1 MIGAGPRGTSVLER
15 LLANW
20 VPEGPDASLHIDVI
34 DPYPAGPGHVWQPG
48 QSRLF
53 LMNTQSFY
61 PTVIPEDPDLA
72 PPLAGHTFDRWRE
85 LQREQPH
92 PSLTAEERAE
102 LAGLDTA
109 DFPSRA
115 LYGRYLRATL
125 EELLARLPAGV
136 TVDFHSTTAT
146 SVRHAAGLGDAAG
159 AAAGDGSAGRGRFD
173 VELADGAVLT
183 VDSVVLALGHL
194 ESRLNPEQREL
205 QAAAEEFGLLYLPPA
220 APADVDWS
228 LVPAVKPVLVRGMG
242 LNFFDA
248 MGQLT
253 EGRGG
258 RFLPGADGGLSYL
271 PSGREPLIIAASRRG
286 TPYRAKATLAGY
298 YPDAV
303 TLRYCTE
310 NALAKFAEAGIRPAF
325 DHDLWPLLH
334 RDALWAYYSTLA
346 RSQPGAILT
355 APKEFLTALEEA
367 LRPHAHSAAKWED
380 LVDSVLEI
388 HLRPAHRLNLLGL
401 AAPLAG
407 RSFASRA
414 ELDDAVVDYLLDDAR
429 RSALGED
436 DPVKMTIGALH
447 HGRAVLK
454 TAVAD
459 GGITDESWVAGLR
472 GWFEAFVEGLASGPP
487 ALRAEQ
493 LAALVRAG
501 VVRFVGPDPQVR
513 RGPQGEGLHGG
524 VALGGEQYGQ
534 RRRRGRQRRRHGR
547 GAGASQQGRCQRV
560 TAAGA
565 VARRRPGPAP
575 AHDDGGGISGADV
588 RAGRRPASLPAA
600 RRKRL
605 GDRRPLRPRAAA
617 VRRAVGNGHC
627 GRGPAEERTR
637 VPQRPA
643 HAAGR
648 RRDCPGY
655 SRALV
660 ERCPRLTRTEHA
672 PRPGWAVDIFAV
684 CPSLR
689 PGGGHAQR
697 VEPGSILRVS
707 ERSLRLRI
715 QSEGLTLGRILANAS
730 AAYMTV
736 FIATKVARTANQWVC
751 NSASGNSSPAGTAMA
766 ILLMIVPLPWFRA
779 DGHG

>member
-20 VPEGPDASLHIDVI
+20 VPAGPDDALHIDVI

-48 QSRLF
+48 QSRLY

-92 PSLTAEERAE
+92 PALTAGERAE
-102 LAGLDTA
+102 LSGLA
-109 DFPSRA
+109 SEDFPSRA
-115 LYGRYLRATL
+115 LYGRYLRSTL
-125 EELLARLPAGV
+125 EELLSCLPAGA

-146 SVRHAAGLGDAAG
+146 SVRHTATLG
-159 AAAGDGSAGRGRFD
+159 AGDGDSGRVTFD
-173 VELADGAVLT
+173 VELADGGVLT

-194 ESRLNPEQREL
+194 ESRLSPEQREL
-205 QAAAEEFGLLYLPPA
+205 QAAAEEFGLQYLPPA

-258 RFLPGADGGLSYL
+258 RFLPGVDGRLGYL

-303 TLRYCTE
+303 TLKYCTE
-310 NALAKFAEAGIRPAF
+310 HALAKFADAGIRPAF

-355 APKEFLTALEEA
+355 DPKEFLTALEEA

-380 LVDSVLEI
+380 LVDSVLDV
-388 HLRPAHRLNLLGL
+388 HLRPAHRMNLLGL

-414 ELDDAVVDYLLDDAR
+414 ELDGAVVEYLLDDAR

-472 GWFEAFVEGLASGPP
+472 GWFESFVEGLASGPP

-493 LAALVRAG
+493 LAALVSAG
-501 VVRFVGPDPQVR
+501 VVRFVGPDPKF
-513 RGPQGEGLHGG
+513 G
-524 VALGGEQYGQ
+524 VD
-534 RRRRGRQRRRHGR
+534 RKTRTF
-547 GAGASQQGRCQRV
+547 
-560 TAAGA
+560 TAVSPWVGNSD
-565 VARRRPGPAP
+565 
-575 AHDDGGGISGADV
+575 DDGGEVVNAVAMIEALAPANRVPVNESPLLEQLLAEGLARPRLMMTVEGTPVPTSGLDV
-588 RAGRRPASLPAA
+588 APHPY
-600 RRKRL
+600 
-605 GDRRPLRPRAAA
+605 RPLGA
-617 VRRAVGNGHC
+617 NGSV
-627 GRGPAEERTR
+627 T
-637 VPQRPA
+637 
-643 HAAGR
+643 
-648 RRDCPGY
+648 
-655 SRALV
+655 
-660 ERCPRLTRTEHA
+660 
-672 PRPGWAVDIFAV
+672 
-684 CPSLR
+684 
-689 PGGGHAQR
+689 
-697 VEPGSILRVS
+697 
-707 ERSLRLRI
+707 
-715 QSEGLTLGRILANAS
+715 EGLYVLGLQLS
-730 AAYMTV
+730 AV
-736 FIATKVARTANQWVC
+736 QW
-751 NSASGNSSPAGTAMA
+751 GTAIAAEARPKSGPVYRSGQRTLRDADEIARA
-766 ILLMIVPLPWFRA
+766 IL
-779 DGHG
+779 GS

>member
-1 MIGAGPRGTSVLER
+1 MIGAGPRGTSALER

-20 VPEGPDASLHIDVI
+20 VPAGPGATLHIDVI

-48 QSRLF
+48 QSRLY

-72 PPLAGHTFDRWRE
+72 RPLAGHTFDRWRE
-85 LQREQPH
+85 LQHQQPH

-102 LAGLDTA
+102 LTGLGPA

-115 LYGRYLRATL
+115 LYGRYLRSTL
-125 EELLARLPAGV
+125 EDLLSRLPAGA
-136 TVDFHSTTAT
+136 TVEFHDTTAT
-146 SVRHAAGLGDAAG
+146 SVRHAAAPARGDDGRAG
-159 AAAGDGSAGRGRFD
+159 FD
-173 VELADGAVLT
+173 VGLAGGAVLR

-194 ESRLNPEQREL
+194 ESRLSPEQREL
-205 QAAAEEFGLLYLPPA
+205 RAAAEELGLLYLPPA

-258 RFLPGADGGLSYL
+258 QFLPGENGGLSYL

-298 YPDAV
+298 YPEAV

-310 NALAKFAEAGIRPAF
+310 SAVAKFAEAGIRPAF

-355 APKEFLTALEEA
+355 EPKEFLKALEEA
-367 LRPHAHSAAKWED
+367 LHPHAHSAAKWDD

-388 HLRPAHRLNLLGL
+388 HVRPAHRLNLLGL

-414 ELDDAVVDYLLDDAR
+414 ELDSAVVEYLLDDAR

-487 ALRAEQ
+487 ALRSEQ
-493 LAALVRAG
+493 LAALVSAG
-501 VVRFVGPDPQVR
+501 VVRFVGPDPKF
-513 RGPQGEGLHGG
+513 G
-524 VALGGEQYGQ
+524 VD
-534 RRRRGRQRRRHGR
+534 RK
-547 GAGASQQGRCQRV
+547 AGTF
-560 TAAGA
+560 TA
-565 VARRRPGPAP
+565 VSPW
-575 AHDDGGGISGADV
+575 
-588 RAGRRPASLPAA
+588 
-600 RRKRL
+600 
-605 GDRRPLRPRAAA
+605 
-617 VRRAVGNGHC
+617 VGNNAED
-627 GRGPAEERTR
+627 GPGEVVQA
-637 VPQRPA
+637 V
-643 HAAGR
+643 
-648 RRDCPGY
+648 
-655 SRALV
+655 ALV
-660 ERCPRLTRTEHA
+660 EALAPANKVAFNESPLLKQLLAEGLVRPRLMMTVERTPVPTSGLDVTPH
-672 PRPGWAVDIFAV
+672 PYRPLGAN
-684 CPSLR
+684 
-689 PGGGHAQR
+689 
-697 VEPGSILRVS
+697 GSVT
-707 ERSLRLRI
+707 
-715 QSEGLTLGRILANAS
+715 EGLYVLGLQLSAVQWGTAIAAEARQKNGPVYRSGQRTLRDADEIARAILGR
-730 AAYMTV
+730 
-736 FIATKVARTANQWVC
+736 
-751 NSASGNSSPAGTAMA
+751 
-766 ILLMIVPLPWFRA
+766 
-779 DGHG
+779 

>member
-20 VPEGPDASLHIDVI
+20 VPAGPDATLHIDVV

-48 QSRLF
+48 QSRLY

-72 PPLAGHTFDRWRE
+72 RPLAGHTFDRWRE
-85 LQREQPH
+85 LQRDQPH
-92 PSLTAEERAE
+92 PGLTAEERAE
-102 LAGLDTA
+102 LSGLASA

-115 LYGRYLRATL
+115 LYGRYLRSTL
-125 EELLARLPAGV
+125 EELLSCLPAGA
-136 TVDFHSTTAT
+136 TVEFHRTTAT
-146 SVRHAAGLGDAAG
+146 SVRHTAASGDA
-159 AAAGDGSAGRGRFD
+159 DGGRVTFD
-173 VELADGAVLT
+173 VELAGGAVLT

-194 ESRLNPEQREL
+194 ASRLSPEQREL

-258 RFLPGADGGLSYL
+258 RFLPGADGRLSYL

-298 YPDAV
+298 YPEAV

-310 NALAKFAEAGIRPAF
+310 SALAKFAEAGIRPAF

-346 RSQPGAILT
+346 RSQPGAVLT
-355 APKEFLTALEEA
+355 EPKEFLKALEEA
-367 LRPHAHSAAKWED
+367 LHPHAHSAAKWED
-380 LVDSVLEI
+380 LVDSVLDI
-388 HLRPAHRLNLLGL
+388 HVRPAHRLNLLGL

-407 RSFASRA
+407 RSFASRT
-414 ELDDAVVDYLLDDAR
+414 ELDGAVVDYLLDDAR

-472 GWFEAFVEGLASGPP
+472 GWFESFVEGLASGPP

-493 LAALVRAG
+493 LAALVSAG
-501 VVRFVGPDPQVR
+501 VVRFVGPDPKFGVDRKAGTFTAVSPWVGNSGDDGIGEVVDAVAMVEALAPANRVAVNESPLLEQLLA
-513 RGPQGEGLHGG
+513 EGLVRPRLMMTVEGTPVPTSGLDVAPHPYRPLGANGSVTEGLYVLGLQLSAVQWGTAIAAEARQKGG
-524 VALGGEQYGQ
+524 PVYRSGQ
-534 RRRRGRQRRRHGR
+534 RTLRD
-547 GAGASQQGRCQRV
+547 ADEI
-560 TAAGA
+560 
-565 VARRRPGPAP
+565 ARA
-575 AHDDGGGISGADV
+575 I
-588 RAGRRPASLPAA
+588 
-600 RRKRL
+600 
-605 GDRRPLRPRAAA
+605 
-617 VRRAVGNGHC
+617 
-627 GRGPAEERTR
+627 
-637 VPQRPA
+637 
-643 HAAGR
+643 
-648 RRDCPGY
+648 
-655 SRALV
+655 
-660 ERCPRLTRTEHA
+660 
-672 PRPGWAVDIFAV
+672 
-684 CPSLR
+684 
-689 PGGGHAQR
+689 
-697 VEPGSILRVS
+697 
-707 ERSLRLRI
+707 
-715 QSEGLTLGRILANAS
+715 LGR
-730 AAYMTV
+730 
-736 FIATKVARTANQWVC
+736 
-751 NSASGNSSPAGTAMA
+751 
-766 ILLMIVPLPWFRA
+766 
-779 DGHG
+779 